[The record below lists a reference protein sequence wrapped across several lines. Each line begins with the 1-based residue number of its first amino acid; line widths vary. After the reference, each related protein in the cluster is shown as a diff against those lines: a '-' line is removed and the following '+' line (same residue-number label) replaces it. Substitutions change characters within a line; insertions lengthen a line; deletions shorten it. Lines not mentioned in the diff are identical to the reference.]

1 MIEAKNDETKIKE
14 AEELY
19 NQQQQLI
26 NEKFQQDVTNT
37 IKIKSNE
44 LAHKSTETILKKAEE
59 RKRDSVEDDVR
70 ARLRGFARTIPSF

>member
-1 MIEAKNDETKIKE
+1 MMRQKLKKPKNF
-14 AEELY
+14 Y

-44 LAHKSTETILKKAEE
+44 LAHKSTETILKKVKNEKE
-59 RKRDSVEDDVR
+59 IVLKMMFELD
-70 ARLRGFARTIPSF
+70 

>member
-1 MIEAKNDETKIKE
+1 MMRQKLK

-59 RKRDSVEDDVR
+59 RKEIVLKMMFELD
-70 ARLRGFARTIPSF
+70 